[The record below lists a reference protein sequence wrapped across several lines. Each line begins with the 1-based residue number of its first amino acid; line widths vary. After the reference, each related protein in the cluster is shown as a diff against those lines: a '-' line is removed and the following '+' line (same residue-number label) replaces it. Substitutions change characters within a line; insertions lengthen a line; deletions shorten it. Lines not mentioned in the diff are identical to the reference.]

1 MGLIKPSS
9 GRRRVAFI
17 CTSRTQYGRSKLLLK
32 ALKSHP
38 KLELSVV
45 VAGSALL
52 PQYGDVVAEMKRDG
66 IEPDERITM
75 LVEGGS
81 PVAMA
86 KTTGLGLIE
95 FTTAYENLQPDIV
108 LIRGDRYEMLAA
120 TIAASYLN
128 RRIAHIEGGDV
139 TGTIDESVR
148 HAISKLAHIHFP
160 TNAQSA
166 ARLTRMGEDPSQIHD
181 IGSLD
186 VEFVASLDFKKLPDP
201 FSAGQKGMGAVFSL
215 KEPYL
220 VVMQHPVTSEYGSG
234 RAHLE
239 ATVEAVE
246 KSGMNTLWFWP
257 NIDAGNDELSKVLR
271 VARENGRLKKT
282 HFFRSL
288 PTEAFLSLVNG
299 ARCFV
304 GNSSAGIKECS
315 YMGVPVVNIGTRQA
329 GRLRAPNVVDVG
341 YEAGGILG
349 AIKTQCA
356 HGHYKPSDI
365 YFKPE
370 ASRRLADILASVE
383 VSVQKR
389 FVE

>member
-1 MGLIKPSS
+1 MGLLKSSS
-9 GRRRVAFI
+9 GRRKVAFI

-38 KLELSVV
+38 ALELSVV

-66 IEPDERITM
+66 IEPDEKITM

-95 FTTAYENLQPDIV
+95 FTTAYENLQPDFVI
-108 LIRGDRYEMLAA
+108 IRGDRYEMLAA
-120 TIAASYLN
+120 AIAASYLN

-166 ARLTRMGEDPSQIHD
+166 ARLKRMGEDPAQIHD

-186 VEFVASLDFKKLPDP
+186 VEYVASLDFSKLPDP
-201 FSAGQKGMGAVFSL
+201 FSAGQKGLGAVFSL

-246 KSGMNTLWFWP
+246 KSGMNVCWFWP

-271 VARENGRLKKT
+271 VARESGRLKRA

-288 PTEAFLSLVNG
+288 PTEAFMKLVNG
-299 ARCFV
+299 AACFV

-315 YMGVPVVNIGTRQA
+315 YLGVPVVNIGTRQSN
-329 GRLRAPNVVDVG
+329 RFRASHVADVG
-341 YEAGGILG
+341 YDASAIEG
-349 AIKTQCA
+349 AIRKQCA
-356 HGHYKPSDI
+356 HGRYASSDI
-365 YFKPE
+365 YHKNDS
-370 ASRRLADILASVE
+370 SRRLADILATVE

>member
-1 MGLIKPSS
+1 MGLIRPST
-9 GRRRVAFI
+9 GRRKVAFI

-32 ALKSHP
+32 ALKAHP

-52 PQYGDVVAEMKRDG
+52 PQYGDVMAEMKRDG

-95 FTTAYENLQPDIV
+95 FTTAYENLQPDYV

-120 TIAASYLN
+120 AIAASYLN

-148 HAISKLAHIHFP
+148 HAISKLAHLHFP
-160 TNAQSA
+160 TNDQSA
-166 ARLTRMGEDPSQIHD
+166 QRLQRMGEDPRSIHN

-186 VEFVASLDFKKLPDP
+186 VEYVASLDFSRKADP
-201 FSAGQKGMGAVFSL
+201 FSAGQKGLGPSFNL
-215 KEPYL
+215 QEPYL

-234 RAHLE
+234 RSILE

-246 KSGMNTLWFWP
+246 KSGMNTFWFWP

-271 VARENGRLKKT
+271 VARENGRLKRT

-288 PTEAFLSLVNG
+288 PAEAFMGLVQG
-299 ARCFV
+299 SSCFV

-315 YMGVPVVNIGTRQA
+315 YLGVPVVNIGTRQQ
-329 GRLRAPNVVDVG
+329 GRLRSPNVVDVG
-341 YEAGGILG
+341 YEAS
-349 AIKTQCA
+349 AIAAAIQKQCQNGRYA
-356 HGHYKPSDI
+356 SSTI
-365 YFKPE
+365 YFKPDS
-370 ASRRLADILASVE
+370 SRLLADLLATE
-383 VSVQKR
+383 EPPVQKR